1 VLVEILL
8 GLGAAFLI
16 IVVFHS
22 VLLGGILALTAILA
36 YDKFLIPWLATRI
49 KLEGTVVHP
58 GEQLLVLAQDADRWL
73 WGHRMLGFQVGHNIL
88 KVQREIMASESFQD
102 AYKEM
107 TKADLPVK
115 PKEVDESGKALEVK
129 PEEVK
134 KFDEAL
140 EHLPVDFDVV
150 AGSAVESMTPM
161 AFAVF
166 FIPRERTVVEK
177 EISETDSAGQTI
189 KVITREIVELPVEA
203 HYGQNYDIWSLRQ
216 ELVLKAE
223 SVDDLGNIPF
233 QTLAGT
239 DKEGNIV
246 IEIKEYPAYMLNMKR
261 LATEGEKDAYL
272 RVGMALSE
280 NFPTIQHA
288 LRGIQYLSRERK
300 INVELKKQAESDREL
315 SMRNAITI
323 EKLKTDVIGT
333 PLAGIW
339 DRVNSRIKEQMPVNP
354 VEEAKRNW
362 ALLLLIAVVASVL
375 GYYLYP
381 SIIKVASDIIAW
393 FQEWVAA
400 GGQL

>member
-1 VLVEILL
+1 MLVEILL

-58 GEQLLVLAQDADRWL
+58 GEQLLVLALDADRWL

-88 KVQREIMASESFQD
+88 KIQKEIMASESFRD

-107 TKADLPVK
+107 TKTDLPVK
-115 PKEVDESGKALEVK
+115 SEEVD
-129 PEEVK
+129 K
-134 KFDEAL
+134 KVFDEAL
-140 EHLPVDFDVV
+140 EDLPLDFDVV

-166 FIPRERTVVEK
+166 FIPRERNVVEK
-177 EISETDSAGQTI
+177 EISETNSAGQTI
-189 KVITREIVELPVEA
+189 KVIIREIVELPVEA

-216 ELVLKAE
+216 ELVLKGE

-246 IEIKEYPAYMLNMKR
+246 IEIKEYPAYMLNLKR
-261 LATEGEKDAYL
+261 LATEEEKDAYL
-272 RVGMALSE
+272 RVGMALAQVY
-280 NFPTIQHA
+280 PTTQHA

-315 SMRNAITI
+315 SMKNAITI

-339 DRVNSRIKEQMPVNP
+339 DRVNSRVKEQMPVNP

-375 GYYLYP
+375 GYFLYP
-381 SIIKVASDIIAW
+381 PAIKVVSDIITW
-393 FQEWVAA
+393 FQQWVAA